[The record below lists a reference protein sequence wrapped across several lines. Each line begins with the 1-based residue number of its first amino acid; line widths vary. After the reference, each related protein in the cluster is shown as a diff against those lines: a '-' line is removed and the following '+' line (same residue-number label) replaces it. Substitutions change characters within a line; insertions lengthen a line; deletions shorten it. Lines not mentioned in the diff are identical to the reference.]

1 MIQLRNISKTYRLG
15 ENPVHALRE
24 VDLDIAQGEFVAIMG
39 ASGSGKSTL
48 MHVIGL
54 LDAPDSGQLSIEGR
68 DVTTL
73 SENETAALRNQRMGF
88 VFQQF
93 NLLPRVSALENTR
106 LPRIYSKLDPGRGR
120 CVQLLEQIG
129 LGDRMGHHPNQLSG
143 GQQQR
148 VAIVRALT
156 NHPEI
161 ILADEPTGNLDTKS
175 AHEIMELFR
184 GLHAQGFTVIIV
196 THDPDITSHAQR
208 IITIRDGKIQSD
220 EPNPDFEPAPA
231 VENIPRE
238 ITPRRSPLLHL
249 WREGI
254 ALIRQSLRSLWHNKA
269 RTALSALGI
278 LIGVMAVIA
287 MIALATGARKAME
300 EQLARLGS
308 NLLTLRPSSRT
319 SGGVRLAQGEVSRL
333 VLEDASAVAEGVPSV
348 ARATPNLSGGV
359 QLQHGSKNWA
369 SRAYGVSP
377 EYAPM
382 RDEVPVLGRF
392 ITDED
397 VAQRARV
404 AVIGMTP
411 LHELFGEENP
421 IGKSIRIDRQA
432 FTVIGVSPERG
443 ANAWRDRDDSVKI
456 PITTAMY
463 RLFGRRHIYWIEA
476 AVDKPE
482 NIEQAQ
488 DDIMKLLS
496 KRHRRDPADEPFDI
510 RNMAEIQE
518 ALGSTS
524 KTMSFLLGGI
534 AAISL
539 LVGGIGI
546 MNIMLVSVTERTR
559 EIGLRKAVGARRKD
573 ILIQFL
579 IEALA
584 ISLLGGLIGIA
595 AGIGISLGMSR
606 WAGWTV
612 AVTPLSI
619 ILSFGFSAMAGI
631 VFGLWPAVQASKL
644 NPIEALRYE

>member
-1 MIQLRNISKTYRLG
+1 
-15 ENPVHALRE
+15 
-24 VDLDIAQGEFVAIMG
+24 
-39 ASGSGKSTL
+39 
-48 MHVIGL
+48 
-54 LDAPDSGQLSIEGR
+54 
-68 DVTTL
+68 
-73 SENETAALRNQRMGF
+73 
-88 VFQQF
+88 
-93 NLLPRVSALENTR
+93 
-106 LPRIYSKLDPGRGR
+106 
-120 CVQLLEQIG
+120 
-129 LGDRMGHHPNQLSG
+129 
-143 GQQQR
+143 
-148 VAIVRALT
+148 
-156 NHPEI
+156 
-161 ILADEPTGNLDTKS
+161 
-175 AHEIMELFR
+175 
-184 GLHAQGFTVIIV
+184 
-196 THDPDITSHAQR
+196 
-208 IITIRDGKIQSD
+208 
-220 EPNPDFEPAPA
+220 
-231 VENIPRE
+231 
-238 ITPRRSPLLHL
+238 
-249 WREGI
+249 
-254 ALIRQSLRSLWHNKA
+254 
-269 RTALSALGI
+269 
-278 LIGVMAVIA
+278 
-287 MIALATGARKAME
+287 
-300 EQLARLGS
+300 
-308 NLLTLRPSSRT
+308 
-319 SGGVRLAQGEVSRL
+319 
-333 VLEDASAVAEGVPSV
+333 
-348 ARATPNLSGGV
+348 
-359 QLQHGSKNWA
+359 
-369 SRAYGVSP
+369 
-377 EYAPM
+377 M